1 MMIDFDYKL
10 PSMNING
17 KQNGT
22 YNNQEMDL
30 PCILTTETAKPG
42 KFLRIRHDEICRERK
57 LVFIDGKV
65 LMCNKKRI
73 RDHIHRKIQW

>member
-22 YNNQEMDL
+22 YNNREMDL

-42 KFLRIRHDEICRERK
+42 NFCEYSTMRFVGNVSL
-57 LVFIDGKV
+57 FS
-65 LMCNKKRI
+65 LMARF
-73 RDHIHRKIQW
+73 